1 MEFKA
6 GLEADFYGVDC
17 HSFKLDNC
25 VFEAVEDE
33 SDGFRS
39 CMEEVRMKD
48 DTAGLIFFQTPI
60 ARVRV
65 EDADSSYDMRGF
77 NRGFDGYKLVDVKDG
92 HVWLMF
98 GTDDP
103 TDYYPSF
110 SFYYQTKGEALLNI
124 FES

>member
-1 MEFKA
+1 MEFKV

-17 HSFKLDNC
+17 NSFKLDNC

-33 SDGFRS
+33 SDGYRS
-39 CMEEVRMKD
+39 MMSEVRMQD
-48 DTAGLIFFQTPI
+48 CTDNLIFFKTPI

-65 EDADSSYDMRGF
+65 EDESEGSYDH
-77 NRGFDGYKLVDVKDG
+77 RGFDGYKLVDVKDG
-92 HVWLMF
+92 HVWLLF

-110 SFYYQTKGEALLNI
+110 TFYYQTKGEVVLGIL
-124 FES
+124 ES